1 MTVQQIFDLLN
12 HYAPVET
19 AFDWD
24 NVGLLVGNPSA
35 EVRKTLVALDCT
47 SAVIREAQTRGCNLI
62 VTHHPVIFRA
72 PHTLVQGS
80 FDGDRLT
87 ALIRNNISV
96 ISMHTNLDRAEGGV
110 NDTLADVLGLRN
122 VCPVPDCDNVVRMG
136 ELPAPMPV
144 DTFLNHVKSA
154 LNVDSVRCTR
164 VEGRLERVAVGGG
177 ACAEYFNA
185 CIKAGCQAF
194 VTADVKH
201 HEYLEAADKGLLL
214 VDATH
219 FATEA
224 VILKKTAELLRKV
237 TAEVY
242 TAQEENPV
250 RVY

>member
-1 MTVQQIFDLLN
+1 MTVQQIFDVLDR
-12 HYAPVET
+12 YAPVEN

-24 NVGLLVGNPSA
+24 NVGLLVGDPAA
-35 EVRKTLVALDCT
+35 EVKKTLVALDCT
-47 SAVIREAQTRGCNLI
+47 DEVIREAKIRGCNLI

-72 PHTLVQGS
+72 PHTVLKGS

-87 ALIRNNISV
+87 ALLRDGISV
-96 ISMHTNLDRAEGGV
+96 ISMHTNLDRAAGGV

-122 VCPVPDCDNVVRMG
+122 IRPVPDGDDILRMG
-136 ELPAPMPV
+136 DLPAPMAV
-144 DTFLNHVKSA
+144 DTFLNHVKTA

-177 ACAEYFNA
+177 ACAEYFKS
-185 CIKAGCQAF
+185 CIEAGCQAF

-201 HEYLEAADKGLLL
+201 HEYIEACHRGLLL

-224 VILKKTAELLRKV
+224 VVLKKLAEKLKKV
-237 TAEVY
+237 LSEVY
-242 TAQEENPV
+242 VAQEGNPV
-250 RVY
+250 RIF

>member
-1 MTVQQIFDLLN
+1 MTVQQVFDLLN
-12 HYAPVET
+12 RYAPTET

-24 NVGLLVGNPSA
+24 NVGLLLGNPA
-35 EVRKTLVALDCT
+35 EEVKKTLVALDCT
-47 SAVIREAQTRGCNLI
+47 DEVIREAKIRGCDLI
-62 VTHHPVIFRA
+62 VTHHPVIFHA
-72 PHTLVQGS
+72 PHTLVRGT

-87 ALIRNNISV
+87 ALIRNDISV

-122 VCPVPDCDNVVRMG
+122 IRPVPSCDNILRMG
-136 ELPAPMPV
+136 ELPAPMAV
-144 DTFLNHVKSA
+144 DVFLNHVKSA

-177 ACAEYFNA
+177 ACAEYFRP
-185 CIKAGCQAF
+185 CIEAGCQAF

-201 HEYLEAADKGLLL
+201 HEYIEAAHRGLLL

-224 VILKKTAELLRKV
+224 VVLKVLAERLKRDL
-237 TAEVY
+237 TEVY
-242 TAQEENPV
+242 IAQDGNPV
-250 RVY
+250 RVV